1 MARNEFV
8 AIVATGPIRDR
19 VRILKGSGWRF
30 RNELMSGL
38 TKVRLDLRVQLDRA
52 LRAEDLIVEIPGV
65 RSQRVQAVA
74 LKRLCLLSV
83 TGVS

>member
-1 MARNEFV
+1 
-8 AIVATGPIRDR
+8 
-19 VRILKGSGWRF
+19 
-30 RNELMSGL
+30 
-38 TKVRLDLRVQLDRA
+38 VRLDLRVQLDRA